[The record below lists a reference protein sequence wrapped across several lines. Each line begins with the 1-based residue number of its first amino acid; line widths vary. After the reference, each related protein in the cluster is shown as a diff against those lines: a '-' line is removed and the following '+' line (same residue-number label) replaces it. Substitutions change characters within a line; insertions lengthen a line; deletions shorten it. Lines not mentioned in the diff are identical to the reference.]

1 MRRRLIVL
9 VVGFGC
15 AGVAVGAALAAGS
28 GAGGGAGASVR
39 AARHAPGA
47 DRFLGRV
54 APSAQVRF
62 GLTLRMNSAALER
75 YAAAVGAH
83 AAPALSATQIGER
96 FGVPSPALARVVSAL
111 RGGGVRVDTAFKQ
124 RTQLL
129 VSAPAATVER
139 LLDVRLGEFTDRS
152 GHQYHRPLGAPVVPA
167 SLRGA
172 VIGATQLN
180 TKPLFLA
187 DAVPQGG
194 MTATELASLY
204 DIKPLMNQGLDG
216 SGQTVAVFSED
227 TFQNSDIT
235 AFEQE
240 HNITGAP
247 QIQRVEVHG
256 NVAYQSG
263 DAAAEVDLDTEVIRE
278 LAPRA
283 RILNYEICCGA
294 DAFSPGIDRIVSDG
308 QAKLVNFSYGI
319 CEFDTSSQQAL
330 ISANN
335 SFASAEA
342 HGVTVF
348 ASSGDQGAY
357 ECQRYDLTDHRLSV
371 GFPGSS
377 PNVVSVGGTYV
388 DLRQDGTRLDE
399 LGWED
404 ILTHG
409 GGGGGVSAAF
419 RRPSWQTGVPGINNQ
434 YTTSPAR
441 RQVPDVAAAG
451 SPGSG
456 YAVHT
461 GGSDTVIGGTSA
473 SAPLW
478 TGAFVLIDELAQKQT
493 GRALPFIAPLL
504 YRAEARDPSA
514 FYDVKLGGNRFYRAG
529 PGWDY
534 STGLGAPD
542 MARLAGDVIALAQG
556 R

>member
-1 MRRRLIVL
+1 MSRR
-9 VVGFGC
+9 VVVWVVTLACAG
-15 AGVAVGAALAAGS
+15 AGVAVAVGVASVDGS
-28 GAGGGAGASVR
+28 GSGQ
-39 AARHAPGA
+39 ARRAPGV
-47 DRFLGRV
+47 DRYLGRV
-54 APSAQVRF
+54 APDAQVRF
-62 GLTLRMNSAALER
+62 GLTLRMQSAALER

-83 AAPALSATQIGER
+83 AAPALSARQIGER
-96 FGVPSPALARVVSAL
+96 FGVPARALARAETVL
-111 RGGGVRVDTAFKQ
+111 RGAGVRVDVAFKQ

-129 VSAPAATVER
+129 VSAPSATVTR
-139 LLDVRLGEFTDRS
+139 LLGVSLGEFVDRG
-152 GHQYHRPLGAPVVPA
+152 GHLYHRPLGTPVVPA
-167 SLRGA
+167 ALRSA
-172 VIGATQLN
+172 VLGATQLN
-180 TKPLFLA
+180 TQPLLLA
-187 DAVPQGG
+187 NAVPQNG

-204 DIKPLMNQGLDG
+204 DIKPLMDRGLDG

-227 TFQNSDIT
+227 TFQDSDIN

-247 QIQRVEVHG
+247 AIQRVEVHG
-256 NVAYQSG
+256 PVAYQAG
-263 DAAAEVDLDTEVIRE
+263 NGAAEVDLDTEVIRE
-278 LAPRA
+278 LAPKA
-283 RILNYEICCGA
+283 QILNYEICCGA
-294 DAFSPGIDRIVSDG
+294 DAFSPGIDKIVSDG
-308 QAKLVNFSYGI
+308 RAKLVNFSYGI
-319 CEFDTSSQQAL
+319 CELDTASQQAL

-335 SFASAEA
+335 SFTVAEA

-357 ECQRYDLTDHRLSV
+357 ECQRYALTDHRLSV
-371 GFPGSS
+371 GWPGSS

-404 ILTHG
+404 ILSRA

-451 SPGSG
+451 APGSG
-456 YAVHT
+456 YAVRT
-461 GGSDTVIGGTSA
+461 GGSDTTIGGTSA

-478 TGAFVLIDELAQKQT
+478 TGAFVLIDQLAQRQT
-493 GRALPFIAPLL
+493 GHLLPFVAPLL
-504 YRAEARDPSA
+504 YRAAARDPGA
-514 FYDVKLGGNRFYRAG
+514 FYDVTLGGNRYYRAG

-542 MARLAGDVIALAQG
+542 MARLAGDVIAFA